1 MTYLE
6 LVNAVLRRLR
16 EKEVGTVSQTAYSK
30 LIGDFINEAKAQIE
44 NAWDWSSLRTTLAVN
59 TTSGVFNY
67 ELNGTQNNF
76 EILDVWND
84 TSNVEMQPKSA
95 HWFNAE
101 FLTAEPQAGQ
111 PMFYNFNGVSADGDA
126 QVDVYP
132 VPDGV
137 YSLLFNVSL
146 RNRVLNDDND
156 VIYVPHRPVIL
167 TALAMAIEERGED
180 GGQQSVNA
188 YGMASAAIA
197 DEISYDAARHPEDT
211 VWYSV

>member
-30 LIGDFINEAKAQIE
+30 LIGDFVNEAKAQIE
-44 NAWDWSSLRTTLAVN
+44 NAWDWSSLRTTLALN

-84 TSNVEMQPKSA
+84 TSNIEMKPKTAS
-95 HWFNAE
+95 WFNAE
-101 FLTAEPQAGQ
+101 FLTAEPQSGQ

-132 VPDGV
+132 VPDSV
-137 YSLLFNVSL
+137 YSLLFNVSM

-156 VIYVPHRPVIL
+156 VIYIPHRPVIL

-180 GGQQSVNA
+180 GGQQSINA
-188 YGMASAAIA
+188 YQMAQNAISDESA
-197 DEISYDAARHPEDT
+197 YDAARHPEDT

>member
-16 EKEVGTVSQTAYSK
+16 EKEVGTVQQTAYSK
-30 LIGDFINEAKAQIE
+30 LIGDFVNEAKAQIE
-44 NAWDWSSLRTTLAVN
+44 NAWDWSSLRTTLALN
-59 TTSGVFNY
+59 TTSGIFNY

-84 TSNVEMQPKSA
+84 TSNIEMHPKTAS
-95 HWFNAE
+95 WFNAE
-101 FLTAEPQAGQ
+101 FLTAAPQSGQ
-111 PMFYNFNGVSADGDA
+111 PMFYNFNGVSSDGDA
-126 QVDVYP
+126 QVDIYP
-132 VPDGV
+132 VPNST

-146 RNRVLNDDND
+146 RNTVLNDDND
-156 VIYVPHRPVIL
+156 VIYIPHRPIIL

-188 YGMASAAIA
+188 YIMAQNAIS
-197 DEISYDAARHPEDT
+197 DEIAYDAARHPEDT

>member
-16 EKEVGTVSQTAYSK
+16 EKEVGTVQQTAYSK
-30 LIGDFINEAKAQIE
+30 LIGDFVNEAKAQIE
-44 NAWDWSSLRTTLAVN
+44 NAWDWSSLRTTLALN

-84 TSNVEMQPKSA
+84 TSNIEMQPKTAS
-95 HWFNAE
+95 WFNAE
-101 FLTAEPQAGQ
+101 FLTAEPQAGE
-111 PMFYNFNGVSADGDA
+111 PMFYNFNGVSSDGDA

-132 VPDGV
+132 IPNGS

-146 RNRVLNDDND
+146 RNTVLNDDND
-156 VIYVPHRPVIL
+156 VIYIPHRPVIL
-167 TALAMAIEERGED
+167 TALAIAIEERGED

-188 YGMASAAIA
+188 YMMAQNAIA

>member
-16 EKEVGTVSQTAYSK
+16 EKEVGTVQQTAYSK
-30 LIGDFINEAKAQIE
+30 LIGDFVNEAKAQIE
-44 NAWDWSSLRTTLAVN
+44 NAWDWSSLRTTLALN
-59 TTSGVFNY
+59 TTSGIFNY

-84 TSNVEMQPKSA
+84 TSNIEMHPKTAS
-95 HWFNAE
+95 WFNAE
-101 FLTAEPQAGQ
+101 FLTAAPQSGQ
-111 PMFYNFNGVSADGDA
+111 PMFYNFNGVSSDGDA
-126 QVDVYP
+126 QVDIYP
-132 VPDGV
+132 VPDST

-146 RNRVLNDDND
+146 RNTVLNDDND
-156 VIYVPHRPVIL
+156 VIYIPHRPIIL

-188 YGMASAAIA
+188 YIMAQNAIS
-197 DEISYDAARHPEDT
+197 DEIAYDAARHPEDT

>member
-30 LIGDFINEAKAQIE
+30 LIGDVVNEAKAEIE
-44 NAWDWSSLRTTLAVN
+44 NAWDWSSLRTTLALN
-59 TTSGVFNY
+59 TTSGIFNY

-101 FLTAEPQAGQ
+101 FLMAEPQTGQ
-111 PMFYNFNGVSADGDA
+111 PMFYNFNGVSPDGDA
-126 QVDVYP
+126 QVDIYP
-132 VPDGV
+132 VPDKT
-137 YSLLFNVSL
+137 YSLLFNVSM

-156 VIYVPHRPVIL
+156 VIYIPHRPVIL

-180 GGQQSVNA
+180 GGQQSINA
-188 YGMASAAIA
+188 YQMAQSAIS
-197 DEISYDAARHPEDT
+197 DEIAYDAARHPEDT

>member
-30 LIGDFINEAKAQIE
+30 LIGDFVNEAKAEIE
-44 NAWDWSSLRTTLAVN
+44 NAWDWSSLRTTLALN
-59 TTSGVFNY
+59 TTSGIFNY

-101 FLTAEPQAGQ
+101 FLTAEPQSGQ
-111 PMFYNFNGVSADGDA
+111 PMFYNFNGVSPDGDA

-132 VPDGV
+132 VPDKT
-137 YSLLFNVSL
+137 YSLLFNVSM
-146 RNRVLNDDND
+146 RNRVLNEDND
-156 VIYVPHRPVIL
+156 VIYIPQRPVIL

-180 GGQQSVNA
+180 GGQQSINA
-188 YGMASAAIA
+188 YQMAQSAIA
-197 DEISYDAARHPEDT
+197 DEIAYDAARHPEDT

>member
-30 LIGDFINEAKAQIE
+30 LIGDFINESKAQIE
-44 NAWDWSSLRTTLAVN
+44 NAWDWSSLRTTLALN
-59 TTSGVFNY
+59 TTAGVFNY

-84 TSNVEMQPKSA
+84 TSNIEMIPKTA

-132 VPDGV
+132 IPDAT

-146 RNRVLNDDND
+146 RNRVLTDDND
-156 VIYVPHRPVIL
+156 VIYIPHRPVIL

>member
-30 LIGDFINEAKAQIE
+30 LIGDFINESKAQIE
-44 NAWDWSSLRTTLAVN
+44 NAWDWSSLRTTLALN
-59 TTSGVFNY
+59 TTAGIFNY

-84 TSNVEMQPKSA
+84 TSNIEMIPKTA

-132 VPDGV
+132 VPDAT

-156 VIYVPHRPVIL
+156 VIYIPHRPVIL
-167 TALAMAIEERGED
+167 MALAMAIEERGED

-188 YGMASAAIA
+188 YGAAQSAIA
-197 DEISYDAARHPEDT
+197 DEIAYDAARHPEDT

>member
-30 LIGDFINEAKAQIE
+30 LIGDFINEAKADVE
-44 NAWDWSSLRTTLAVN
+44 NAWDWSSLRTTLALN
-59 TTSGVFNY
+59 TTSGIFNY

-84 TSNVEMQPKSA
+84 TSNVEMQPKTA

-126 QVDVYP
+126 QVDIYP
-132 VPDGV
+132 VPDGT
-137 YSLLFNVSL
+137 YSLLFNVSM

-156 VIYVPHRPVIL
+156 VIYVPHRPVVL
-167 TALAMAIEERGED
+167 LALAMAIEERGED

-188 YGMASAAIA
+188 YGMASSAMA
-197 DEISYDAARHPEDT
+197 DEIAYDAARHPEDT

>member
-16 EKEVGTVSQTAYSK
+16 EKEVGTVQQTAYSK
-30 LIGDFINEAKAQIE
+30 LIGDFVNEAKAQIE
-44 NAWDWSSLRTTLAVN
+44 NAWDWSSLRTTLALD
-59 TTSGVFNY
+59 TTSGIFNY

-84 TSNVEMQPKSA
+84 TSNIEMKSKTA
-95 HWFNAE
+95 SWFNAE
-101 FLTAEPQAGQ
+101 FLTAEPQSGE
-111 PMFYNFNGVSADGDA
+111 PIFYNFNGVSSDGDA

-132 VPDGV
+132 IPDSS

-146 RNRVLNDDND
+146 RNTVLNEDND
-156 VIYVPHRPVIL
+156 VIYIPHRPVIL
-167 TALAMAIEERGED
+167 TALAMAMEERGED

-188 YGMASAAIA
+188 YIMAQNAIA

>member
-16 EKEVGTVSQTAYSK
+16 EKEVGTVTQTSYSK
-30 LIGDFINEAKAQIE
+30 LIGDFINESKAQIE
-44 NAWDWSSLRTTLAVN
+44 NAWDWSSLRTTLALN
-59 TTSGVFNY
+59 TNSGIFNY

-84 TSNVEMQPKSA
+84 TSNIEMRPKTA

-111 PMFYNFNGVSADGDA
+111 PLFYNFNGVSPDGDA
-126 QVDVYP
+126 QVDIYP
-132 VPDGV
+132 IPDGT
-137 YSLLFNVSL
+137 YSLLFNVSM
-146 RNRVLNDDND
+146 RNSVLNDDND
-156 VIYVPHRPVIL
+156 VIYIPHRPVIL

-188 YGMASAAIA
+188 YMMAQNAIA

>member
-44 NAWDWSSLRTTLAVN
+44 NAWDWSSLRTTLALN

-156 VIYVPHRPVIL
+156 VIYVPHRPVVL
-167 TALAMAIEERGED
+167 LALAMAIEERGED

-188 YGMASAAIA
+188 YGAAQSAIA
-197 DEISYDAARHPEDT
+197 DEIAYDAARHPEDT

>member
-30 LIGDFINEAKAQIE
+30 LIGDFINESKAQIE
-44 NAWDWSSLRTTLAVN
+44 NAWDWSSLRTTLALN
-59 TTSGVFNY
+59 TTAGIFNY

-84 TSNVEMQPKSA
+84 TSNIEMIPKTA

-156 VIYVPHRPVIL
+156 VIYIPHRPVIL
-167 TALAMAIEERGED
+167 MALAMAIEERGED

-188 YGMASAAIA
+188 YGAAQSAIA
-197 DEISYDAARHPEDT
+197 DEIAYDAARHPEDT